1 MAAVTVFR
9 FAVVRV
15 GRVDGMARGVR
26 VVRAAVLTGVTG
38 VGGVGARPRLVS
50 AVIESTTTVPTLV
63 SPVMPALD
71 VSVTNTPID
80 GRTAA

>member
-9 FAVVRV
+9 FAVVRVVRV

-26 VVRAAVLTGVTG
+26 VVRVAGVTG
-38 VGGVGARPRLVS
+38 VGARPLVVS

-63 SPVMPALD
+63 SPVMPALN

>member
-26 VVRAAVLTGVTG
+26 VVRVAGVTG
-38 VGGVGARPRLVS
+38 VGARPLVVS

-63 SPVMPALD
+63 SPVMPALN